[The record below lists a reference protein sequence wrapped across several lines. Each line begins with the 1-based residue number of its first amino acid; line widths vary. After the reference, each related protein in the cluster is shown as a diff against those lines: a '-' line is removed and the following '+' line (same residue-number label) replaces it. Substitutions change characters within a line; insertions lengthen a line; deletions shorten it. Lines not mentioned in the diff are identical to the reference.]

1 MKKLIVFV
9 IILAALGSAG
19 WAYYNNK
26 NKIEPTVTSL
36 AVTRG
41 NVIEV
46 VQATGTLQAVT
57 TVNVGTQ
64 VSGVVQELYAD
75 FNRIVRKGEVIA
87 RLDPSI
93 LQVQIESQEAN
104 VARSNADLER
114 LRVTL
119 DDAKQKYQRAKE
131 LFDKQLVPRTE
142 LETAEINVRSTEA
155 QIKSSEASLVQSKAS
170 LNTAKVNLGYTVI
183 TAPID
188 GIVIQ
193 RSVDPGQTV
202 AASMNAPTLYV
213 IAADLTKMQVLANI
227 DESDVG
233 RMRPGQHVT
242 FRVDA
247 YPNDVFTGSVEQV
260 RLQPAVVQNVVVYS
274 TVIAVPNQQLKLKP
288 GMTANVNIEIQ
299 RRDNVL
305 RVPSAATRF
314 RPTELMFQVLNQ
326 PVPPE
331 VQRGAGRGNLAG
343 GGGRN
348 GGGTRGNREGGGQ
361 GQPGAQPGG
370 APAPSTPTANAPASG
385 QAAPQQA
392 QAGQERGGRTPGARP
407 EAAEA
412 RGGGDRPN
420 AGQQANAGESG
431 GGRGFGGGRGGFD
444 PNMTPEE
451 RRKRMEERMASMT
464 PEERERFQARMKER
478 EAQGGGRGFG
488 GGQQGVGGGQPGQ
501 GQAGQGQG
509 RSATAQGGGRGGNQV
524 MASRDQGRGMVG
536 NVTGGSA
543 TASGAMTIDSLFAPL
558 VASESRGRLWLYENK
573 QLRSVPVRLGI
584 TDSQFTELLEGDI
597 KEGQEVVVNM
607 VTGLEPAARPGQT
620 GTGNPLMGPQRGGP
634 GGGGNR
640 GGGGG
645 RGF

>member
-1 MKKLIVFV
+1 MKKLIAFV
-9 IILAALGSAG
+9 VIVAALGSAG
-19 WAYYNNK
+19 WAYYAK
-26 NKIEPTVTSL
+26 RTRPEPTATTMPIS
-36 AVTRG
+36 RG
-41 NVIEV
+41 SVVEV

-64 VSGVVQELYAD
+64 VSGVVQNLYAD
-75 FNRIVRKGEVIA
+75 FNHIVRKGDVIA

-93 LQVQIESQEAN
+93 LQVQIESQDAN
-104 VARSNADLER
+104 VARAEADVER

-119 DDAKQKYQRAKE
+119 ADARQKLTRAKE

-142 LETAEINVRSTEA
+142 LETAEINVKSTEA
-155 QIKSSEASLVQSKAS
+155 QIKSSEAGLVQSKAS
-170 LNTAKVNLGYTVI
+170 LNQARVNLGYTVI

-213 IAADLTKMQVLANI
+213 IAKDLTEMQVLANI

-247 YPNDVFTGSVEQV
+247 YPNEQFTGSVEQV
-260 RLQPAVVQNVVVYS
+260 RLQPTVVQNVVVYS

-305 RVPSAATRF
+305 RVPAAAARF
-314 RPTELMFQVLNQ
+314 RPTELMFQALNQ

-331 VQRGAGRGNLAG
+331 MQRGAGRGQF
-343 GGGRN
+343 GGGRD
-348 GGGTRGNREGGGQ
+348 GGGRGNRGDGQ
-361 GQPGAQPGG
+361 GQPGAG
-370 APAPSTPTANAPASG
+370 APAGTAPAG
-385 QAAPQQA
+385 QGAATPAARSQA
-392 QAGQERGGRTPGARP
+392 QPNAQEGARAQGGRP
-407 EAAEA
+407 ESAEA
-412 RGGGDRPN
+412 RGGGDR
-420 AGQQANAGESG
+420 AGAAPPQANRGGEG
-431 GGRGFGGGRGGFD
+431 GGRGQGGVGAGGRGGFD

-451 RRKRMEERMASMT
+451 RRKRMEERLAGMT

-478 EAQGGGRGFG
+478 EAQGGGRGQG
-488 GGQQGVGGGQPGQ
+488 PGGAQGSGQQASSRGGQ
-501 GQAGQGQG
+501 
-509 RSATAQGGGRGGNQV
+509 SGGRAVNPTAGL
-524 MASRDQGRGMVG
+524 RDPNRGMVG
-536 NVTGGSA
+536 NVTAGA
-543 TASGAMTIDSLFAPL
+543 AVASGAMTIDSLFAPL
-558 VASESRGRLWLYENK
+558 VATETRGRLWFFENK
-573 QLRSVPVRLGI
+573 QLRSVPVRLGVS
-584 TDSQFTELLEGDI
+584 DSQFQEVLEGDV
-597 KEGQEVVVNM
+597 KEGQEVVVNL
-607 VTGLEPAARPGQT
+607 VTGLEPARTGQQQ

-634 GGGGNR
+634 GGGGGNR

>member
-1 MKKLIVFV
+1 MKKLIAFV
-9 IILAALGSAG
+9 VIVAGLGSAG
-19 WAYYNNK
+19 WAYYAKRNRP
-26 NKIEPTVTSL
+26 EPTATTMPVS
-36 AVTRG
+36 RG
-41 NVIEV
+41 SVVEV

-64 VSGVVQELYAD
+64 VSGVVQELIAD
-75 FNRIVRKGEVIA
+75 FNHIVRKGQVIA

-104 VARSNADLER
+104 VARARADVER
-114 LRVTL
+114 LQVTL
-119 DDAKQKYQRAKE
+119 ADAKQKDARAKE
-131 LFDKQLVPRTE
+131 LFAKQLVPRTE
-142 LETAEINVRSTEA
+142 LETADITVKSTQA
-155 QIKSSEASLVQSKAS
+155 QIKSSEASLVQSQAA
-170 LNTAKVNLGYTVI
+170 LNQAKVNLGYTVI

-213 IAADLTKMQVLANI
+213 IAKDLTEMQVLANI

-247 YPNDVFTGSVEQV
+247 YPNEQFTGSVEQV
-260 RLQPAVVQNVVVYS
+260 RLQPTVVQNVVVYS
-274 TVIAVPNQQLKLKP
+274 TVIAVPNPQLKLKP

-305 RVPSAATRF
+305 RVPTAATRF
-314 RPTELMFQVLNQ
+314 RPTELMFQALNQ

-331 VQRGAGRGNLAG
+331 LQRGAGRGNF
-343 GGGRN
+343 GGGRD
-348 GGGTRGNREGGGQ
+348 GGGRGNREGGGQ
-361 GQPGAQPGG
+361 GQPGS
-370 APAPSTPTANAPASG
+370 APAGPASAPG
-385 QAAPQQA
+385 AAPSAAPGASRPAAQGAAAAPQQA
-392 QAGQERGGRTPGARP
+392 QAGAPPQAQSRTPGGRP
-407 EAAEA
+407 ESAEA
-412 RGGGDRPN
+412 RGGGDGVN
-420 AGQQANAGESG
+420 AGAQGTRGDG
-431 GGRGFGGGRGGFD
+431 GGRGVGGGRGFD

-451 RRKRMEERMASMT
+451 RRKRMEERMASMS
-464 PEERERFQARMKER
+464 PEERAAFEARMKER
-478 EAQGGGRGFG
+478 MAQGGGRGQGFG
-488 GGQQGVGGGQPGQ
+488 GGQQGQGGQ
-501 GQAGQGQG
+501 QALG
-509 RSATAQGGGRGGNQV
+509 RGAQQPGGGRGGNQV
-524 MASRDQGRGMVG
+524 MAARDPRRGMVA
-536 NVTGGSA
+536 NASGGA
-543 TASGAMTIDSLFAPL
+543 AVASGAMTIDSLFAPL
-558 VASESRGRLWLYENK
+558 VANESRGRLWFYDNK

-584 TDSQFTELLEGDI
+584 SDSQFQELLDGDV
-597 KEGQEVVVNM
+597 KEGQEVVVNF
-607 VTGLEPAARPGQT
+607 VTGLEPVTRPGQQQ

>member
-1 MKKLIVFV
+1 MKKLIAFV
-9 IILAALGSAG
+9 VIAAGLGSAG
-19 WAYYNNK
+19 WAYYANK
-26 NKIEPTVTSL
+26 NRPEPTVTTMPVS
-36 AVTRG
+36 RG
-41 NVIEV
+41 SVVEV

-104 VARSNADLER
+104 VNRAKADLER
-114 LRVTL
+114 LQVTL
-119 DDAKQKYQRAKE
+119 TDAKQKLSRARE
-131 LFDKQLVPRTE
+131 LFDKQLVARTE
-142 LETAEINVRSTEA
+142 LETAEINVKSNEA
-155 QIKSSEASLVQSKAS
+155 QIKSSEAGLVQTQAS
-170 LNTAKVNLGYTVI
+170 LNQAKVNLGYTVI

-213 IAADLTKMQVLANI
+213 IAKDLTEMQVLANI

-233 RMRPGQHVT
+233 RMRPGQHVS

-247 YPNDVFTGSVEQV
+247 YPNEQFTGSVEQV

-274 TVIAVPNQQLKLKP
+274 TVIRVPNPQLKLKP

-305 RVPSAATRF
+305 RVPSAAARF
-314 RPTELMFQVLNQ
+314 RPTELMFQALNQ

-331 VQRGAGRGNLAG
+331 MQRGAGRGNV
-343 GGGRN
+343 GGGRD
-348 GGGTRGNREGGGQ
+348 GGGRANREGGGQ
-361 GQPGAQPGG
+361 GQPGAARP
-370 APAPSTPTANAPASG
+370 SG
-385 QAAPQQA
+385 QGAAPQAAAPQA
-392 QAGQERGGRTPGARP
+392 QASAPSQAPSNVERGGRTPGGRP
-407 EAAEA
+407 ESAEA
-412 RGGGDRPN
+412 RGGGDRATAAP
-420 AGQQANAGESG
+420 QPANREG
-431 GGRGFGGGRGGFD
+431 GGRGQGGVGSGGRGGFD

-451 RRKRMEERMASMT
+451 RRKRMEERLASMT

-478 EAQGGGRGFG
+478 EAQGGGFGGGRGGQGAG
-488 GGQQGVGGGQPGQ
+488 GGQQ
-501 GQAGQGQG
+501 QGQG
-509 RSATAQGGGRGGNQV
+509 SQPTVGRGAEGGGRGGNQV
-524 MASRDQGRGMVG
+524 MASRGGNRGMVG
-536 NVTGGSA
+536 NVTGGTA

-558 VASESRGRLWLYENK
+558 VPTETRGRLWFYENK
-573 QLRSVPVRLGI
+573 QLRSVQVRLGI
-584 TDSQFTELLEGDI
+584 SDSQFQEVLDGDV
-597 KEGQEVVVNM
+597 KENQEVVVNM
-607 VTGLEPAARPGQT
+607 VTGLEPTTRPGQQQ